1 MISGMKNGTPLYE
14 WLSHN
19 LFVIAAVI
27 GVIAVM
33 GYFAYNISR
42 KKGRYRQ

>member
-1 MISGMKNGTPLYE
+1 MLVGPALYE

-19 LFVIAAVI
+19 LFDIAMIAAVI
-27 GVIAVM
+27 IALIYA
-33 GYFAYNISR
+33 GFTISR

>member
-1 MISGMKNGTPLYE
+1 MVVGTPLYE

-19 LFVIAAVI
+19 LFVIAIII
-27 GVIAVM
+27 GVVAVM
-33 GYFAYNISR
+33 GYYLYAINTK

>member
-1 MISGMKNGTPLYE
+1 MLSGPPLYE

-19 LFVIAAVI
+19 VFVIAAIV

-33 GYFAYNISR
+33 GYFAYNFSR

>member
-1 MISGMKNGTPLYE
+1 MLNGPPLYE

-19 LFVIAAVI
+19 LFVIAAIV

-33 GYFAYNISR
+33 GYFAYASSKR
-42 KKGRYRQ
+42 KGRYRQ

>member
-1 MISGMKNGTPLYE
+1 MLSGPPLYE

-19 LFVIAAVI
+19 LFVIAAIV

-33 GYFAYNISR
+33 GYFVYASSKR
-42 KKGRYRQ
+42 KGRYRQ